1 MKYLLITIAAL
12 AISSFAVNDAA
23 AEIFLKI
30 DSIPGDSIIP
40 GHENEIE
47 INSLQFGVARPI
59 GTPVGDGLLHGS
71 TPSASEVLVTKMMDT
86 SSPKLFAESLVGKS
100 HDKVEIFLTK
110 IQDRELITFAQY
122 TLEDVIISGYSVSSG
137 GDTPAESISLNY
149 LKITTKFT
157 PIGPGGKPGTPLLF
171 CFDFAQNEECEPSVP
186 PQTDSDGD
194 GVPDTSD
201 NCPNVSNATQIDN
214 DLDASGDACD
224 ADDDNDGIADVVDPN
239 PLVPSN
245 DFADDD
251 PEPTTTG
258 TINRGD
264 QLISVNDETDPEG
277 VRIVAAPGGGDTP
290 ATISACSN
298 TAVISL
304 DAGEGAILTCS
315 SVDVVAVTGSIDVT
329 FTADDGTTGTTTLD
343 AGESVTFEPQT
354 FTVTNNGD
362 TEVII
367 TVNGNPIPIPSGS
380 SVNIDTE
387 PPTIIAPADITI
399 EATGPLTTVSLG
411 TATATDNED
420 PSPTITNNAPAS
432 FPLGTTTITWTA
444 TDASGNSASATQQV
458 TITDTT
464 PPTID
469 QHADITILT
478 NNPAGVTVSYDA
490 PATHDLVDGDGTA
503 TCTPLSGTMFAP
515 GHTTVTCSAT
525 DSRGNQAIDSFFDV
539 FVDLDAIPPEAY
551 NQFDPATKNVL
562 VFGTDDH
569 PGMLAT
575 PIPPTSVTQAKWN
588 AEDDDDREDHRT
600 NAELRTYEITDAA
613 GNKMTLK
620 EIVKIKGK
628 EIKVKVL
635 SIQYGDGT
643 PIKPDKNKK
652 AFEWSLNKDGT
663 IKELEQKMTAKDGKS
678 KQEVKAKYSYKKD
691 QTKIDSEKPKTKLTK
706 QGLALLQM
714 HTANGKLVIKY

>member
-1 MKYLLITIAAL
+1 MSSQQAYAA
-12 AISSFAVNDAA
+12 VDM
-23 AEIFLKI
+23 FLKI
-30 DSIPGDSIIP
+30 DGIDGESTDKE
-40 GHENEIE
+40 HRNQIE
-47 INSLQFGVARPI
+47 IFSW
-59 GTPVGDGLLHGS
+59 S
-71 TPSASEVLVTKMMDT
+71 WSASNTGTVGTGGTGTGKTTGVDLELMKLLDT
-86 SSPKLFAESLVGKS
+86 SSPIITEKLFTGAHIRDAELSLRKPGSSFDFAKYKMT
-100 HDKVEIFLTK
+100 DI
-110 IQDRELITFAQY
+110 LITSIRQ
-122 TLEDVIISGYSVSSG
+122 GGSSG
-137 GDTPAESISLNY
+137 DVPVDQFTLNFAK
-149 LKITTKFT
+149 LEVTHTVT
-157 PIGPGGKPGTPLLF
+157 NPDGKPGATAKTCWDFKANKACLSSPL
-171 CFDFAQNEECEPSVP
+171 P
-186 PQTDSDGD
+186 PTDSD
-194 GVPDTSD
+194 S
-201 NCPNVSNATQIDN
+201 
-214 DLDASGDACD
+214 
-224 ADDDNDGIADVVDPN
+224 DGIADVVDTE
-239 PLVPSN
+239 PLAPSN

-264 QLISVNDETDPEG
+264 QSISVTDEADPEG
-277 VRIVAAPGGGDTP
+277 VRIVAALGGGASP
-290 ATISACSN
+290 ATVSVCSN

-304 DAGEGAILTCS
+304 DAGDEVILTCN

-329 FTADDGTTGTTTLD
+329 FTAIDGTTGTTTLA
-343 AGESVTFEPQT
+343 AGDSVTFEPQT

-362 TEVII
+362 TKVII
-367 TVNGNPIPIPSGS
+367 TVNGNPILIPAGG
-380 SVNIDTE
+380 SVNIDTK
-387 PPTIIAPADITI
+387 PPTIIAPSDITI
-399 EATGPLTTVSLG
+399 EATGQFTTVSLG

-420 PSPTITNNAPAS
+420 PSPAITNNAPAS
-432 FPLGTTTITWTA
+432 FPVGITTVTWTA
-444 TDASGNSASATQQV
+444 TDASGNSASDTQQI

-469 QHADITILT
+469 QHADITVLT
-478 NNPAGVTVSYDA
+478 NNPAGVAVSYDA

-503 TCTPLSGTMFAP
+503 TCTPLSGAVFTP

-525 DSRGNQAIDSFFDV
+525 DSRGNSAIDSFFDV

-551 NQFDPATKNVL
+551 NQFDPATKNIL
-562 VFGTDDH
+562 VFSTDDH
-569 PGMLAT
+569 PGMPMN
-575 PIPPTSVTQAKWN
+575 PISPTSVTQAKWN

-663 IKELEQKMTAKDGKS
+663 IKELEQKMTTKEGKS
-678 KQEVKAKYSYKKD
+678 KQEVKAKYSSKKD
-691 QTKIDSEKPKTKLTK
+691 QTKIESEKPKVNLTK

-714 HTANGKLVIKY
+714 HTANGKLAIKY

>member
-1 MKYLLITIAAL
+1 MRYFLLFITIL
-12 AISSFAVNDAA
+12 AISSFTIYDADAA
-23 AEIFLKI
+23 IFLKI
-30 DSIPGDSIIP
+30 DTIPGDSTAQ
-40 GHENEIE
+40 GHRNEIE
-47 INSLQFGVARPI
+47 LNSLQFGVARPI
-59 GTPVGDGLLHGS
+59 GSPVGSGLPRDS
-71 TPSASEVLVTKMMDT
+71 IPTASEVLVTKMMDV
-86 SSPKLFAESLVGKS
+86 SSTKLFAESLGGKS
-100 HDKVEIFLTK
+100 HDKIEIFLAKTEADK
-110 IQDRELITFAQY
+110 LVTFAQY
-122 TLEDVIISGYSVSSG
+122 TLEDVLITGYSVSSG

-149 LKITTKFT
+149 LKITTKFIPT
-157 PIGPGGKPGTPLLF
+157 GPDGKPGTPLLF
-171 CFDFAQNEECEPSVP
+171 CFDFAQNKECTPSTP

-201 NCPNVSNATQIDN
+201 NCPNVSNATQTNTDG
-214 DLDASGDACD
+214 DASGDTCD
-224 ADDDNDGIADVVDPN
+224 ADDDNDGIADDVDFN
-239 PLVPSN
+239 PLVSSN
-245 DFADDD
+245 DFADND
-251 PEPTTTG
+251 PEPITAG

-264 QLISVNDETDPEG
+264 QSITVTDVTDPEG
-277 VRIVAAPGGGDTP
+277 VRIMAALGGGTSP
-290 ATISACSN
+290 ATVSVCSN

-304 DAGEGAILTCS
+304 DAGEEALLTCS
-315 SVDVVAVTGSIDVT
+315 SVGVVAVTGSIDVT
-329 FTADDGTTGTTTLD
+329 FTADDGTTGTATLD

-362 TEVII
+362 TDVII
-367 TVNGNPIPIPSGS
+367 TVNGNPISIPSGGS
-380 SVNIDTE
+380 IDIDTQ
-387 PPTIIAPADITI
+387 PPTITAPADVTT

-420 PSPTITNNAPAS
+420 PSPTITNDAPAS
-432 FPLGTTTITWTA
+432 FPVGTTTVTWTA
-444 TDASGNSASATQQV
+444 TDVSGNSASDTQDV
-458 TITDTT
+458 TVADTT

-478 NNPAGVTVSYDA
+478 NNPAGIAVSYDS
-490 PATHDLVDGDGTA
+490 PATRDLVDGDGIA
-503 TCTPLSGTMFAP
+503 ACSPPSGTVFIP
-515 GHTTVTCSAT
+515 GHTAVTCSTT

-562 VFGTDDH
+562 VFGTDDR
-569 PGMLAT
+569 PGMTTT

-588 AEDDDDREDHRT
+588 AEDDEDREDHGT

-620 EIVKIKGK
+620 EIVKLKGK

-635 SIQYGDGT
+635 SIQYGDST

-678 KQEVKAKYSYKKD
+678 KQEAKAKYSSKKD
-691 QTKIDSEKPKTKLTK
+691 QTKIESEKPKIKLTK
-706 QGLALLQM
+706 QGLALLQI

>member
-1 MKYLLITIAAL
+1 MSSQQAYAA
-12 AISSFAVNDAA
+12 VDM
-23 AEIFLKI
+23 FLKI
-30 DSIPGDSIIP
+30 DGIDGESTDKE
-40 GHENEIE
+40 HRNQIE
-47 INSLQFGVARPI
+47 IFSW
-59 GTPVGDGLLHGS
+59 S
-71 TPSASEVLVTKMMDT
+71 WSASNTGTVGTGGTGTGKTTGVDLELMKLLDT
-86 SSPKLFAESLVGKS
+86 SSPIITEKLFTGAHIRDAELSLRKPGSSFDFAKYKMT
-100 HDKVEIFLTK
+100 DI
-110 IQDRELITFAQY
+110 LITSIRQ
-122 TLEDVIISGYSVSSG
+122 GGSSG
-137 GDTPAESISLNY
+137 DVPVDQFTLNFAK
-149 LKITTKFT
+149 LEVTHTVT
-157 PIGPGGKPGTPLLF
+157 NPDGKPGATAKTCWDFKANKACLSSPL
-171 CFDFAQNEECEPSVP
+171 P
-186 PQTDSDGD
+186 PTDSDG
-194 GVPDTSD
+194 
-201 NCPNVSNATQIDN
+201 
-214 DLDASGDACD
+214 
-224 ADDDNDGIADVVDPN
+224 DGIADVVDTE
-239 PLVPSN
+239 PLAPSN

-264 QLISVNDETDPEG
+264 QSISVTDEADPEG
-277 VRIVAAPGGGDTP
+277 VRIVAALGGGASP
-290 ATISACSN
+290 ATVSVCSN

-304 DAGEGAILTCS
+304 DAGDEVILTCN

-329 FTADDGTTGTTTLD
+329 FTAIDGTTGTTTLA
-343 AGESVTFEPQT
+343 AGDSVTFEPQT

-367 TVNGNPIPIPSGS
+367 TVNGNPILIPAGG
-380 SVNIDTE
+380 SVNIDTK
-387 PPTIIAPADITI
+387 PPTIIAPSDITI
-399 EATGPLTTVSLG
+399 EATGQFTTVSLG

-420 PSPTITNNAPAS
+420 PSPAITNNAPAS
-432 FPLGTTTITWTA
+432 FPVGITTVTWTA
-444 TDASGNSASATQQV
+444 TDASGNSASDTQQI

-469 QHADITILT
+469 QHADITVLT
-478 NNPAGVTVSYDA
+478 NNPAGVAVSYDA

-503 TCTPLSGTMFAP
+503 TCTPLSGAVFTP

-525 DSRGNQAIDSFFDV
+525 DSRGNSAIDSFFDV

-551 NQFDPATKNVL
+551 NQFDPATKNIL
-562 VFGTDDH
+562 VFSTDDH
-569 PGMLAT
+569 PGMPMN
-575 PIPPTSVTQAKWN
+575 PISPTSVTQAKWN

-652 AFEWSLNKDGT
+652 AFEWSINKDGT
-663 IKELEQKMTAKDGKS
+663 IKELEQKMTTKDGKS
-678 KQEVKAKYSYKKD
+678 KQEVKAKYSSKKD
-691 QTKIDSEKPKTKLTK
+691 QTKIESEKPKVNLTK

>member
-1 MKYLLITIAAL
+1 MSSQQAYAA
-12 AISSFAVNDAA
+12 VDM
-23 AEIFLKI
+23 FLKI
-30 DSIPGDSIIP
+30 DGIDGESTDKE
-40 GHENEIE
+40 HRNQIE
-47 INSLQFGVARPI
+47 IFSW
-59 GTPVGDGLLHGS
+59 S
-71 TPSASEVLVTKMMDT
+71 WSASNTGTVGTGGTGTGKTTGVDLELMKLLDT
-86 SSPKLFAESLVGKS
+86 SSPIITEKLFTGAHIRDAELSLRKPGSSFDFAKYKMT
-100 HDKVEIFLTK
+100 DI
-110 IQDRELITFAQY
+110 LITSIRQ
-122 TLEDVIISGYSVSSG
+122 GGSSG
-137 GDTPAESISLNY
+137 DVPVDQFTLNFAK
-149 LKITTKFT
+149 LEVTHTVT
-157 PIGPGGKPGTPLLF
+157 NPDGKPGATAKTCWDFKANKACLSSPL
-171 CFDFAQNEECEPSVP
+171 P
-186 PQTDSDGD
+186 PTDSDG
-194 GVPDTSD
+194 
-201 NCPNVSNATQIDN
+201 
-214 DLDASGDACD
+214 
-224 ADDDNDGIADVVDPN
+224 DGIADVVDTE
-239 PLVPSN
+239 PLAPSN

-264 QLISVNDETDPEG
+264 QSISVTDEADPEG
-277 VRIVAAPGGGDTP
+277 VRIVAALGGGASP
-290 ATISACSN
+290 ATVSVCSN

-304 DAGEGAILTCS
+304 DAGDEVILTCN

-329 FTADDGTTGTTTLD
+329 FTAIDGTTGTTTLA
-343 AGESVTFEPQT
+343 AGDSVTFEPQT

-367 TVNGNPIPIPSGS
+367 TVNGNPILIPAGG
-380 SVNIDTE
+380 SVNIDTK
-387 PPTIIAPADITI
+387 PPTIIAPSDITI
-399 EATGPLTTVSLG
+399 EATGQFTTVSLG

-420 PSPTITNNAPAS
+420 PSPAITNNAPAS
-432 FPLGTTTITWTA
+432 FPVGITTVTWTA
-444 TDASGNSASATQQV
+444 TDASGNSASDTQQI

-469 QHADITILT
+469 QHADITVLT
-478 NNPAGVTVSYDA
+478 NNPAGVAVSYDA

-503 TCTPLSGTMFAP
+503 TCTPLSGAVFTP

-525 DSRGNQAIDSFFDV
+525 DSRGNSAIDSFFDV

-551 NQFDPATKNVL
+551 NQFDPATKNIL
-562 VFGTDDH
+562 VFSTDDH
-569 PGMLAT
+569 PGMPMN
-575 PIPPTSVTQAKWN
+575 PISPTSVTQAKWN

-652 AFEWSLNKDGT
+652 AFEWSINKDGT
-663 IKELEQKMTAKDGKS
+663 IKELEQKMTTKEGKS
-678 KQEVKAKYSYKKD
+678 KQEVKAKYSSKKD
-691 QTKIDSEKPKTKLTK
+691 QTKIESEKPKVNLTK